1 MKFVRYYDEK
11 EIFSKKKRLK
21 EKSISIKES
30 LSRSRMKK
38 LEEAREKNSFKN
50 VLIIA
55 GRVMFKNINNKPSVY
70 YG

>member
-30 LSRSRMKK
+30 LSRFRMKK